1 MNTYTYL
8 KIIKL
13 PPQNKYKTVGYI
25 TKDILEK
32 YNVMR
37 LYFIVDNFVK
47 KYSMFDIIAN
57 SQRYLQQTKMKNKS
71 HKLKLL

>member
-13 PPQNKYKTVGYI
+13 PPQNKDKTVGYI

-47 KYSMFDIIAN
+47 KYVLYYCKFAKISTTN
-57 SQRYLQQTKMKNKS
+57 
-71 HKLKLL
+71 